1 MNDLT
6 EFEFLMYLSGL
17 SVFVAALVSCIV
29 IVRGKTAAILETFG
43 KPHTQALKP
52 GFRLKLP
59 WPITLVVARVNLQ
72 IQEVGEDVSV
82 KTSDNSFMVLPVKAQ
97 YRASDDTA
105 GSVKAHYE
113 LENPQQQITSYIL
126 NTVRQTA
133 SGMEMIEL
141 YENRSHMEDNVQH
154 TLTDRFSKFGY
165 IIENVLVD
173 EPQPDIVV
181 KNAFNK
187 VIASKR
193 EMEAAKNEAAAE
205 RIRLVGV
212 AEAEAESKKLQ
223 GQGLADMRDAITK
236 GLKEA
241 VELIVGSGLTPEQAL
256 VLINETNRLDTLTTA
271 ANNGNMVILDLD
283 KSSNKEFAK
292 VFAATKAAST
302 NLSD

>member
-1 MNDLT
+1 MIDLAV
-6 EFEFLMYLSGL
+6 FSLSLLGL
-17 SVFVAALVSCIV
+17 GVFVAALVSSIV

-43 KPHTQALKP
+43 KPHIQALEP

-113 LENPQQQITSYIL
+113 LENPEQQITSYIL

-133 SGMEMIEL
+133 SGMEMIDL
-141 YENRSHMEDNVQH
+141 YENRSHMEENVQN

-173 EPQPDIVV
+173 EPQPAIEV

-223 GQGLADMRDAITK
+223 GQGVADMRDAITK
-236 GLKEA
+236 GLKESI
-241 VELIVGSGLTPEQAL
+241 ELIVGSGLTPEQAL

-271 ANNGNMVILDLD
+271 ANKGNMVILDLD
-283 KSSNKEFAK
+283 KSSSKEFAK

-302 NLSD
+302 

>member
-1 MNDLT
+1 MNDVIMYSWFFIWLT
-6 EFEFLMYLSGL
+6 I
-17 SVFVAALVSCIV
+17 FVAVLGSCIV

-59 WPITLVVARVNLQ
+59 WPITSVVARVNLQ

-141 YENRSHMEDNVQH
+141 YENRSHMEDNVQN

-193 EMEAAKNEAAAE
+193 EMEAATNEAAAE

-236 GLKEA
+236 GLKESI
-241 VELIVGSGLTPEQAL
+241 ELMTGSGLTPEQAL

-271 ANNGNMVILDLD
+271 ANKGNMVILDLD

-292 VFAATKAAST
+292 VFAANKAA
-302 NLSD
+302 LA

>member
-1 MNDLT
+1 MNDVITYSWILI
-6 EFEFLMYLSGL
+6 FLIFFIAVL
-17 SVFVAALVSCIV
+17 ASCIV
-29 IVRGKTAAILETFG
+29 IVKGKTAVILETFG
-43 KPHTQALKP
+43 KPHAQALRP
-52 GFRLKLP
+52 GLRLKLP
-59 WPITLVVARVNLQ
+59 WPITMVVERINLQ
-72 IQEVGEDVSV
+72 IREVGEDVSV

-97 YRASDDTA
+97 YRASDNAA

-113 LENPQQQITSYIL
+113 LENPEQQITSYIL

-141 YENRSHMEDNVQH
+141 YENRSHMEESVQN
-154 TLTDRFSKFGY
+154 TLTDRFSRFGY

-173 EPQPDIVV
+173 EPQPDIEV

-212 AEAEAESKKLQ
+212 AEAEAQSKKLQ

-236 GLKEA
+236 GLKES
-241 VELIVGSGLTPEQAL
+241 VEIMIQSGLNAEQAL
-256 VLINETNRLDTLTTA
+256 VLINETNRLDTL
-271 ANNGNMVILDLD
+271 
-283 KSSNKEFAK
+283 
-292 VFAATKAAST
+292 
-302 NLSD
+302 